1 MFYFFTAYLMCL
13 CNIYLAGKEKA
24 LLYIVAFI
32 TFAVIAL
39 ASVFLSKS
47 KAFHCILIVF
57 YTISVCFLIVQHS
70 IYGAQFNDYLLMSIE
85 VAIFIFFSFIEIMK
99 ETPSVETGGASF

>member
-32 TFAVIAL
+32 VFAVIAF
-39 ASVFLSKS
+39 ASLFLNKS
-47 KAFHCILIVF
+47 KAFHCVLVTF
-57 YTISVCFLIVQHS
+57 YTIAVGFLVVQHG
-70 IYGAQFNDYLLMSIE
+70 IYVPQFNDYLLMAIE
-85 VAIFIFFSFIEIMK
+85 LAIFFAFSAIELL
-99 ETPSVETGGASF
+99 TPSTSEGVL

>member
-32 TFAVIAL
+32 IFAVIAF
-39 ASVFLSKS
+39 ASLFLNKS
-47 KAFHCILIVF
+47 KAFHCTLITF
-57 YTISVCFLIVQHS
+57 YTVAVGFLVVQHG
-70 IYGAQFNDYLLMSIE
+70 IYVSQFNDYLLMAIE
-85 VAIFIFFSFIEIMK
+85 FAIFFAFSAIELLS
-99 ETPSVETGGASF
+99 PSTSEGVL

>member
-1 MFYFFTAYLMCL
+1 MFYFLTAYLMCL
-13 CNIYLAGKEKA
+13 GNIYLAGKEKA

-57 YTISVCFLIVQHS
+57 YTIAICFLVVQHS
-70 IYGAQFNDYLLMSIE
+70 IYGAQFNDYLLTMFE
-85 VAIFIFFSFIEIMK
+85 FAIFVVFSVIELL
-99 ETPSVETGGASF
+99 TPSDVSEGVL

>member
-1 MFYFFTAYLMCL
+1 MFHFLTAYLMCL
-13 CNIYLAGKEKA
+13 GNIYLAGKEKA

-57 YTISVCFLIVQHS
+57 YTIAICFLVVQHS
-70 IYGAQFNDYLLMSIE
+70 IYGAQFNDYLLMSVE
-85 VAIFIFFSFIEIMK
+85 FAIFIIFSVIELL
-99 ETPSVETGGASF
+99 TPSATSEGVL

>member
-32 TFAVIAL
+32 IFAVIAL

-47 KAFHCILIVF
+47 KAFHGTLIAF
-57 YTISVCFLIVQHS
+57 YTVVVGFLIVQHS
-70 IYGAQFNDYLLMSIE
+70 IYGAQFNDYLIMTFE
-85 VAIFIFFSFIEIMK
+85 FAIFFAFSVIELL
-99 ETPSVETGGASF
+99 TPSVSAEGVL

>member
-1 MFYFFTAYLMCL
+1 MFYFLTAYLMCL
-13 CNIYLAGKEKA
+13 ANIYLAGKEKA
-24 LLYIVAFI
+24 LLYIIAFI
-32 TFAVIAL
+32 VFAVIAF
-39 ASVFLSKS
+39 ASLFLNKS
-47 KAFHCILIVF
+47 KAFHCVLITF
-57 YTISVCFLIVQHS
+57 YTVVVGFLVVQHN

>member
-1 MFYFFTAYLMCL
+1 MCL

-57 YTISVCFLIVQHS
+57 YTISVCFLIVQHG
-70 IYGAQFNDYLLMSIE
+70 IYVSQFNDYLLMAIE
-85 VAIFIFFSFIEIMK
+85 FAIFFAFSAIELL
-99 ETPSVETGGASF
+99 TPSTSEGVL

>member
-1 MFYFFTAYLMCL
+1 MFYFLTAYLMCL
-13 CNIYLAGKEKA
+13 GNIYLAGKEKA

-47 KAFHCILIVF
+47 KVFHCILIVF
-57 YTISVCFLIVQHS
+57 YTIAVCFLVVQHS
-70 IYGAQFNDYLLMSIE
+70 IYGAQFNDYLLTMFE
-85 VAIFIFFSFIEIMK
+85 FAIFVVFSVIELL
-99 ETPSVETGGASF
+99 TPSDVSEGVL